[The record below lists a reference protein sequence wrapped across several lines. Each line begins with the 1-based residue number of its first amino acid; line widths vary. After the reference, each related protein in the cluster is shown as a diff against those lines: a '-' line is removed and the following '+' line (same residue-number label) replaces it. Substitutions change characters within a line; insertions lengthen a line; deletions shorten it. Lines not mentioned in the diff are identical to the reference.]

1 MPAPYSVLNVTDTQN
16 LYTLFKFANGSATNG
31 TFMPIMLLVIWFIAL
46 IGSISEGRQASRA
59 FIFASF
65 VASILAIIL
74 SLIGMLSPQYMY
86 FTFLMVA
93 AGLVWYKLD
102 NAPGI

>member
-1 MPAPYSVLNVTDTQN
+1 MPIPYQTINATDTTN
-16 LYTLFKFANGSATNG
+16 LYTFFGYINGVTSG
-31 TFMPIMLLVIWFIAL
+31 MFMPLMLAVVWIVAL

-65 VASILAIIL
+65 LTSILAIL
-74 SLIGMLSPQYMY
+74 LTLIGMLSSQWMY
-86 FTFLMVA
+86 FTFILVA
-93 AGLVWYKLD
+93 AGMVWNKLD